1 METPKGKSSVLH
13 KIKNII
19 FAIVFVLLAAL
30 MTTTVVTRINGGTPS
45 VFGFSVYRV
54 ATPSMSPALEVGD
67 VILVKDCDPLK
78 LEKGDIVTYQGTRGD
93 LEGKKVTHR
102 VVEKPYEKEKE
113 FYIKTQGDS
122 NDIPDPE
129 VNVSQVLGVY
139 QTKLDA
145 LTWLYNF
152 FMTPWGLLIIVALIV
167 TAFFGEIVNLI
178 RAFTGDLP
186 EDENKE
192 SIEDIIERIKSE
204 ENKEE

>member
-93 LEGKKVTHR
+93 LAGKKVTHR

-139 QTKLDA
+139 LTKLDA